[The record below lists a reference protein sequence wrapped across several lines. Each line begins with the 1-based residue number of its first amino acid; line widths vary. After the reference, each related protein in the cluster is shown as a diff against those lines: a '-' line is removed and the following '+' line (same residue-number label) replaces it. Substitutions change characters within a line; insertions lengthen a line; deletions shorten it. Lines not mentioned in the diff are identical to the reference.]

1 MKISKQNSFFYEK
14 TKYLDNE
21 SIVLMGRTNLNFP
34 NLETLQRSSAHIE
47 NFEFVFTAKKPKFE
61 PASLKIRFTKNS

>member
-1 MKISKQNSFFYEK
+1 MKISKQNSFFYYEK
-14 TKYLDNE
+14 TKYINNE

-47 NFEFVFTAKKPKFE
+47 NFEFVFTAKNRT
-61 PASLKIRFTKNS
+61 LNLQV